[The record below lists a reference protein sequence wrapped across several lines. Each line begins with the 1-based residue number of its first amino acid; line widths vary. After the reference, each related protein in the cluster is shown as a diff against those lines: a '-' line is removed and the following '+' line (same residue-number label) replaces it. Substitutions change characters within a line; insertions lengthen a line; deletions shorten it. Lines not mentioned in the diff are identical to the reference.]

1 MSKHNRLNQ
10 RDVNKIHRLHR
21 DGCTRTE
28 IGKRFGITCSTV
40 TYVLRNRAAVS
51 GECDRC
57 GEVVGP
63 NRARSVRRAKFSGS
77 WRFCPPCHGWVFAPE
92 NHHAADRLFTGIF

>member
-21 DGCTRTE
+21 VGC
-28 IGKRFGITCSTV
+28 
-40 TYVLRNRAAVS
+40 